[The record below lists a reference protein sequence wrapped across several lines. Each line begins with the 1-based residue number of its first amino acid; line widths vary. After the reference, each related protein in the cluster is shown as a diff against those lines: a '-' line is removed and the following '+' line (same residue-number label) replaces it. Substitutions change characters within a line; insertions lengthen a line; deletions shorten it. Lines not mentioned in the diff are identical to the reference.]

1 MILSRYEWREN
12 AGHAGRHWVIV
23 KKILPLTADRFR
35 GLVAALLTL
44 SWLGLFVHNSI
55 ELPSL
60 NLLSPENSLPALV
73 AVLLLFGWWLLPTR
87 RLAAALLLLWGL
99 LHLVGGAIVTVI
111 PFSFLPFV
119 PEQDFTHYF
128 AHFLYGLA
136 QLPLIWIMI
145 QHLRRSPKA
154 RV

>member
-1 MILSRYEWREN
+1 
-12 AGHAGRHWVIV
+12 V
-23 KKILPLTADRFR
+23 KKISSLTADRSR
-35 GLVAALLTL
+35 ALVAALLAL
-44 SWLGLFVHNSI
+44 SWFGLFVHNAI

-73 AVLLLFGWWLLPTR
+73 AMLLFVGWQLLPTR
-87 RLAAALLLLWGL
+87 RLAAALLLVWGL

-136 QLPLIWIMI
+136 QLPLMWVTI
-145 QHLRRSPKA
+145 QQLRRSPKA
-154 RV
+154 RA

>member
-1 MILSRYEWREN
+1 M
-12 AGHAGRHWVIV
+12 
-23 KKILPLTADRFR
+23 KKTSSLTAHRSL
-35 GLVAALLTL
+35 GLVAALLAL

-55 ELPSL
+55 ELPAL

-73 AVLLLFGWWLLPTR
+73 AVLLFAGWWLLPTR
-87 RLAAALLLLWGL
+87 RLAAALVLVWGL

-119 PEQDFTHYF
+119 PEQDFIHYF

-136 QLPLIWIMI
+136 QLPLIGVMI
-145 QHLRRSPKA
+145 QQMRRLPKA
-154 RV
+154 GA

>member
-1 MILSRYEWREN
+1 MNKTSS
-12 AGHAGRHWVIV
+12 
-23 KKILPLTADRFR
+23 LTADRSL
-35 GLVAALLTL
+35 GLVAALLAL

-73 AVLLLFGWWLLPTR
+73 AVLLFAGWWLLPTR
-87 RLAAALLLLWGL
+87 RLAAALLLVWGL

-119 PEQDFTHYF
+119 PDQNFTHYF

-136 QLPLIWIMI
+136 QLPLIGVMI
-145 QHLRRSPKA
+145 QQMRRLPKA
-154 RV
+154 GA

>member
-1 MILSRYEWREN
+1 MNKTSS
-12 AGHAGRHWVIV
+12 
-23 KKILPLTADRFR
+23 LTADRSL
-35 GLVAALLTL
+35 GLVAALLAL

-73 AVLLLFGWWLLPTR
+73 AVLLFAGWWLLPTR
-87 RLAAALLLLWGL
+87 RLAAALLLVWGL

-119 PEQDFTHYF
+119 PDQNFTHYF

-136 QLPLIWIMI
+136 QLPLIGVMI
-145 QHLRRSPKA
+145 QQIRRLPKTGA
-154 RV
+154 

>member
-1 MILSRYEWREN
+1 MNKASSQ
-12 AGHAGRHWVIV
+12 
-23 KKILPLTADRFR
+23 TADRSR
-35 GLVAALLTL
+35 ALVAAFLAL

-60 NLLSPENSLPALV
+60 NLLNPENSLPALV
-73 AVLLLFGWWLLPTR
+73 AVLLFIVWWVAATR
-87 RLAAALLLLWGL
+87 RLAAALLLVWGL

-119 PEQDFTHYF
+119 PDQDFTHYF

-136 QLPLIWIMI
+136 QVPLIGMMI
-145 QHLRRSPKA
+145 QQVRRLPKA
-154 RV
+154 SV

>member
-1 MILSRYEWREN
+1 MRKVSS
-12 AGHAGRHWVIV
+12 V
-23 KKILPLTADRFR
+23 TTDRPS

-60 NLLSPENSLPALV
+60 NFVSPENSLPALV
-73 AVLLLFGWWLLPTR
+73 AVLLFVGWSMLPTR
-87 RLAAALLLLWGL
+87 RLAAALLLVWGL
-99 LHLVGGAIVTVI
+99 MHLIGGAIVTVI

-136 QLPLIWIMI
+136 QLPLVCVMI
-145 QHLRRSPKA
+145 QLIRRQPEGA
-154 RV
+154 A

>member
-1 MILSRYEWREN
+1 M
-12 AGHAGRHWVIV
+12 
-23 KKILPLTADRFR
+23 KISSSTADRSR
-35 GLVAALLTL
+35 GLVAALLAL
-44 SWLGLFVHNSI
+44 SWLGLFAHNSI

-73 AVLLLFGWWLLPTR
+73 AMLLFVGWRLLPTR
-87 RLAAALLLLWGL
+87 RLAAALLLMWGL

-136 QLPLIWIMI
+136 QLPLMWVTI
-145 QHLRRSPKA
+145 QQLRRSPKA
-154 RV
+154 RA

>member
-1 MILSRYEWREN
+1 MQ
-12 AGHAGRHWVIV
+12 AGRYWATVN
-23 KKILPLTADRFR
+23 KTSSLTADRSL
-35 GLVAALLTL
+35 GLVAALLAL

-73 AVLLLFGWWLLPTR
+73 AVLLFAGWWLLPTR
-87 RLAAALLLLWGL
+87 RLAAALLLVWGL

-119 PEQDFTHYF
+119 PDQNFTHYF

-136 QLPLIWIMI
+136 QLPLIGVMI
-145 QHLRRSPKA
+145 QQIRRLPKTGA
-154 RV
+154 

>member
-1 MILSRYEWREN
+1 M
-12 AGHAGRHWVIV
+12 
-23 KKILPLTADRFR
+23 KKISSLTADSSRE
-35 GLVAALLTL
+35 LVAALLAL
-44 SWLGLFVHNSI
+44 SWFGLFVHNAI

-73 AVLLLFGWWLLPTR
+73 AMLLFVGWWLLPTK
-87 RLAAALLLLWGL
+87 RLAAALLLVWGL

-136 QLPLIWIMI
+136 QLPLIGIMI
-145 QHLRRSPKA
+145 QQIRRLPKA
-154 RV
+154 RA

>member
-1 MILSRYEWREN
+1 MNKASSQ
-12 AGHAGRHWVIV
+12 
-23 KKILPLTADRFR
+23 TADRSR
-35 GLVAALLTL
+35 ALVAAFLAL

-73 AVLLLFGWWLLPTR
+73 AVLLFIVWWLLPTR
-87 RLAAALLLLWGL
+87 RLAAALLLVWGL
-99 LHLVGGAIVTVI
+99 LHLMGGAIVTVI

-119 PEQDFTHYF
+119 PEQDFTHYL

-136 QLPLIWIMI
+136 QLPLIGMMI
-145 QHLRRSPKA
+145 QQVRRLPKA
-154 RV
+154 SV

>member
-1 MILSRYEWREN
+1 MQ
-12 AGHAGRHWVIV
+12 AGRYWATVN
-23 KKILPLTADRFR
+23 KTSSLTADRSL
-35 GLVAALLTL
+35 GLVAALLAL

-73 AVLLLFGWWLLPTR
+73 AVLLFAGWWLLPTR
-87 RLAAALLLLWGL
+87 RLAAALLLVWGL

-119 PEQDFTHYF
+119 PDQNFTHYF

-136 QLPLIWIMI
+136 QLPLIGVMI
-145 QHLRRSPKA
+145 QQMRRLPKA
-154 RV
+154 GA

>member
-1 MILSRYEWREN
+1 MQ
-12 AGHAGRHWVIV
+12 AGRYWATVN
-23 KKILPLTADRFR
+23 KTSSLTADRSL
-35 GLVAALLTL
+35 GLVAALLAL

-73 AVLLLFGWWLLPTR
+73 AVLLFAGWWLLPTR
-87 RLAAALLLLWGL
+87 RLAAALVLVWGL

-119 PEQDFTHYF
+119 PEQDFIHYF

-136 QLPLIWIMI
+136 QLPLIGVMI
-145 QHLRRSPKA
+145 QQMRRLPKA
-154 RV
+154 GA

>member
-1 MILSRYEWREN
+1 MKTSS
-12 AGHAGRHWVIV
+12 
-23 KKILPLTADRFR
+23 LTAHGSR
-35 GLVAALLTL
+35 GLVAALLAL
-44 SWLGLFVHNSI
+44 SWLGLFTHNSI

-73 AVLLLFGWWLLPTR
+73 TVILFIGWSLLPTR
-87 RLAAALLLLWGL
+87 RRLAAGLLLMWGL

-128 AHFLYGLA
+128 AHF
-136 QLPLIWIMI
+136 
-145 QHLRRSPKA
+145 
-154 RV
+154 

>member
-1 MILSRYEWREN
+1 MKASS
-12 AGHAGRHWVIV
+12 
-23 KKILPLTADRFR
+23 LTADRSR
-35 GLVAALLTL
+35 GLVAALLAL
-44 SWLGLFVHNSI
+44 SWLGLFIHNPI

-73 AVLLLFGWWLLPTR
+73 AVLLFIAWSLLPTR
-87 RLAAALLLLWGL
+87 RLAAGLLLIWGL

-111 PFSFLPFV
+111 PFSVGSFLPFV

-128 AHFLYGLA
+128 AHFIHGLT

-145 QHLRRSPKA
+145 QQLWRYAEA
-154 RV
+154 RA